1 MRLTNKILTIT
12 ILFVIY
18 SCKNNEYPNYEFMP
32 NMYESV
38 GYETYA
44 ENGLFDNNQSA
55 LNPVEGSIPRGYSLY
70 QYENSNSGYELAKSN
85 LKNPLDESEINFTNN
100 GIQYKGEPVLQN
112 FNIKKQVIKL
122 IKYKNGRMILIS
134 LLINIFL

>member
-1 MRLTNKILTIT
+1 MRLTNKILTVT

-85 LKNPLDESEINFTNN
+85 LKNPFD
-100 GIQYKGEPVLQN
+100 
-112 FNIKKQVIKL
+112 
-122 IKYKNGRMILIS
+122 
-134 LLINIFL
+134 

>member
-44 ENGLFDNNQSA
+44 ENGLLIIINQ
-55 LNPVEGSIPRGYSLY
+55 L
-70 QYENSNSGYELAKSN
+70 
-85 LKNPLDESEINFTNN
+85 
-100 GIQYKGEPVLQN
+100 
-112 FNIKKQVIKL
+112 
-122 IKYKNGRMILIS
+122 
-134 LLINIFL
+134 